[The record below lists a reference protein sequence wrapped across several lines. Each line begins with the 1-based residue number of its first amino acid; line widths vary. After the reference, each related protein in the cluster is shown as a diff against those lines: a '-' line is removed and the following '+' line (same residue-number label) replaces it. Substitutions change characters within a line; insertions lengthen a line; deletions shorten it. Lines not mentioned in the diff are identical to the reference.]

1 MAARTHTLRRAAA
14 AAARTRATE
23 GHNFP
28 VGVGEAAAADLG
40 GAALVGWLEE
50 VAWSFLNGHY
60 VFTLAKCFLVYL
72 LALSVLGPESPAAA
86 ATAMTCDESSKRG
99 AKLEEMNAAAGY
111 ILVHVFCRRSPKTL
125 RLQNLRSA
133 TVTK

>member
-1 MAARTHTLRRAAA
+1 MKVTNRVQILWFVFA
-14 AAARTRATE
+14 
-23 GHNFP
+23 
-28 VGVGEAAAADLG
+28 
-40 GAALVGWLEE
+40 
-50 VAWSFLNGHY
+50 SFL
-60 VFTLAKCFLVYL
+60 VLVYL

-125 RLQNLRSA
+125 
-133 TVTK
+133 